1 MTGLTSKQVNKKK
14 NQFNEKSQSHTM
26 KLLEQVGIDAK
37 NKVKPIATSDVC
49 KADARKWGPGCP
61 STALRPAGKYERM

>member
-1 MTGLTSKQVNKKK
+1 
-14 NQFNEKSQSHTM
+14 M

-37 NKVKPIATSDVC
+37 NKVKAIATSDVC